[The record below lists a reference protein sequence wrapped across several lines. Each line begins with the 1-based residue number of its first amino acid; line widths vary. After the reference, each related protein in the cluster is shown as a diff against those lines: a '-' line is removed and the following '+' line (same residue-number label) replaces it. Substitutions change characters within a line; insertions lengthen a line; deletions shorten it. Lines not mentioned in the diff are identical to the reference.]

1 MPSGLK
7 AKLLLSILVLAAL
20 LIVPA
25 AAHATLAFVKYGHY
39 PLSPYVFT
47 ASDSGLEEARVGRG
61 YDPKVS
67 PNGASVAYVNE
78 QRSSKRRRLRV
89 VSANGGHSDQ
99 LLDAAKISYVTWA
112 PNSKAIAAV
121 RTPRQG
127 RSALVLVNVATGAQQ
142 ILARGHFTGVSFS
155 PDGTE
160 LAYSRVNRPGPQPGS
175 DIFRVSVGGTHSL
188 LRLTFDH
195 RSAHP
200 VWGVGDQIAF
210 VKELGRGHRQQL
222 FGMNSEGGSVY
233 RLVPHRSYRKP
244 AGIVPVDWSQ
254 NGRLLLA
261 NVRTM
266 RSGFKSG
273 FALLV
278 EPGTHAQW
286 PALPPHEGFLGAS
299 FSCDG
304 HRVLGSSGGF
314 HPVSNHLVGTVAS
327 DGSWAPMTVLGRFAF
342 EPNWGDCGRG

>member
-1 MPSGLK
+1 MLSGPK
-7 AKLLLSILVLAAL
+7 PKLLLSILVLAAI
-20 LIVPA
+20 LILPA

-47 ASDSGLEEARVGRG
+47 ASDNGLEEARVGRG

-67 PNGASVAYVNE
+67 PNGASVAYINE

-89 VSANGGHSDQ
+89 VPARGGDSNQ
-99 LLDAAKISYVTWA
+99 LLDAAKISFVTWS

-121 RTPRQG
+121 RAPRQG
-127 RSALVLVNVATGAQQ
+127 RPALVLIDVATGGQTT
-142 ILARGHFTGVSFS
+142 LARGHFTGISFS
-155 PDGTE
+155 PDSTE
-160 LAYSRVNRPGPQPGS
+160 LAYSRINRPGPRPGS
-175 DIFRVSVGGTHSL
+175 DIFRVSIGGPHSL
-188 LRLTFDH
+188 QRLTFDH

-210 VKELGRGHRQQL
+210 VKELGSGHREQL
-222 FGMNSEGGSVY
+222 FGMNSEGGGVY
-233 RLVPHRSYRKP
+233 RLVPRRSYRQP

-261 NVRTM
+261 NVRSQ

-286 PALPPHEGFLGAS
+286 PALPPSAGFLGTS

-304 HRVLGSSGGF
+304 HRVLGSRGTF

-327 DGSWAPMTVLGRFAF
+327 DGSGGHMSVLGRFAF
-342 EPNWGDCGRG
+342 EPDWGACGKG